1 MKTDK
6 QELRKEGWEE
16 HWEIVNNQI
25 KEGVNP
31 HAYRLGFL
39 ACSKQLEAK
48 DKEIEEL
55 KAAIRASERF
65 RITDAGSAISEA
77 NELRQKI
84 KDQELIIYGLEEG
97 AGQWESL
104 CHDKEKQITDL
115 KAELKESNKL

>member
-1 MKTDK
+1 MTTDK

-48 DKEIEEL
+48 DKEIAEL
-55 KAAIRASERF
+55 KSRADYW
-65 RITDAGSAISEA
+65 T
-77 NELRQKI
+77 
-84 KDQELIIYGLEEG
+84 
-97 AGQWESL
+97 ESW
-104 CHDKEKQITDL
+104 DKAYREITDL
-115 KAELKESNKL
+115 KAEIERLKK